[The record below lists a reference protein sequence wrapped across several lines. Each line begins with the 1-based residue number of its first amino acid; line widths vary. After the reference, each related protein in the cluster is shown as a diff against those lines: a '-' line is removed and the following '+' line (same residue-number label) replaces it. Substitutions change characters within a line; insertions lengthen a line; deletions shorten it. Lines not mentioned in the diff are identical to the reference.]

1 MNQFLPELSGKPS
14 FLQERQDKL
23 FDAYGR
29 ETVCALIQRQ
39 PAVRICSGSD
49 SGLLFLLKT
58 PYLP

>member
-1 MNQFLPELSGKPS
+1 
-14 FLQERQDKL
+14 FLQVKQDKL

-49 SGLLFLLKT
+49 SGLLFLLKA